1 MVRSPNETSSRSRLA
16 KLLCDYRAFKT
27 DENET
32 ATARWK
38 TAENLGSLDTDPGRA
53 GSVLVNSVNSAD
65 VEKAG
70 DWSEMDSDGTF
81 RQMRSWKPERNNDVC
96 ARAIARAGDPTLANL
111 SFHESVSVGQA
122 TEKKYKARVDDF
134 LFLRTNKLA
143 LAADDEVDAAIVQY
157 LNTSYDQGRPVGH
170 G

>member
-81 RQMRSWKPERNNDVC
+81 STDAELETRKKQRRLRQSNRESRRSNSRQP
-96 ARAIARAGDPTLANL
+96 I
-111 SFHESVSVGQA
+111 VSRECLGGSGNGEEVQGPSG
-122 TEKKYKARVDDF
+122 RF
-134 LFLRTNKLA
+134 PLLCGRTSWRSPRM
-143 LAADDEVDAAIVQY
+143 
-157 LNTSYDQGRPVGH
+157 TRSTRPLCST
-170 G
+170 